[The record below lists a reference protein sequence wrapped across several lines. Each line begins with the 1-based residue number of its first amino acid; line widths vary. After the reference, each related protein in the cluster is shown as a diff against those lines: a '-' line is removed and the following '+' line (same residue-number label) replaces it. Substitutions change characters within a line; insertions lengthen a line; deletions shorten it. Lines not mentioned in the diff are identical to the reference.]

1 MHHLTGRNSEARSAG
16 PGRLLPY
23 VPLQTSRWGDIA
35 ASSIPMAEVDP
46 NRTAPI
52 GSLLAPEIN
61 YSGIQTGVADSHLLS
76 LSWRKPVPSGRIANS
91 WP

>member
-1 MHHLTGRNSEARSAG
+1 
-16 PGRLLPY
+16 
-23 VPLQTSRWGDIA
+23 
-35 ASSIPMAEVDP
+35 MAEVDP

-76 LSWRKPVPSGRIANS
+76 LSWRKPVPSGRIANRALFRQLHLVQERAEARIGTQRDHKLI
-91 WP
+91 